1 MRELLPNGGNSMRD
15 ELQALSGR
23 VDQIYLILIDTPKN
37 RRDNWLS
44 SFYRSPY
51 RQGAEIPTPDGS
63 KKMSMTLQIQVA
75 IYMIIIAFSTGV
87 IAYSQGFR
95 DGKSKGYQI
104 GRNISRHTF
113 LQDMDANNG

>member
-1 MRELLPNGGNSMRD
+1 
-15 ELQALSGR
+15 
-23 VDQIYLILIDTPKN
+23 
-37 RRDNWLS
+37 
-44 SFYRSPY
+44 
-51 RQGAEIPTPDGS
+51 
-63 KKMSMTLQIQVA
+63 MSMTLQIQVA